1 MAKNIGEN
9 GYPLALA
16 VRGKLKLT
24 SGGKLSLDNVVD
36 AVEVVE
42 AALAPGRPGKIRIR
56 P

>member
-9 GYPLALA
+9 GYPLTLA

-24 SGGKLSLDNVVD
+24 SDGKLSLDNVVD
-36 AVEVVE
+36 AVE
-42 AALAPGRPGKIRIR
+42 AALTPGRPGKIRIR